1 MEYNKLGHCTYYTR
15 YHLVISTKYRR
26 KIFVPG
32 VREYLLMLLKRVSR
46 YYPEIQFISING
58 EEDHLHVLLSIPPK
72 ISVSQAVNIIKV
84 NTARELRSK
93 FPYLDKV
100 YWGNEGIW
108 SNGYFVSTIGVDE
121 KVIKKYIEQQ
131 GQDDIGQVITL

>member
-1 MEYNKLGHCTYYTR
+1 
-15 YHLVISTKYRR
+15 
-26 KIFVPG
+26 
-32 VREYLLMLLKRVSR
+32 MLLKRVSR